1 MKEMRKLLLLKI
13 KKLKHNLYCCDYMF
27 SLFFLFAKCLCS
39 YRSTITSKPSSINP
53 LKNSTLWLL
62 KLGNVKQ
69 TQNKRLAI
77 FFKHWVLHSQSSQAE
92 ALFLAAYTRY
102 AASPTTT
109 AAAPTVQQIKKKRKK
124 FHQIWVC
131 LLVRKFVSKTG
142 RKRTWNR
149 QKRAVD

>member
-1 MKEMRKLLLLKI
+1 MRKLLLL

-109 AAAPTVQQIKKKRKK
+109 AAAPTVIPIVKENFTKHE
-124 FHQIWVC
+124 FVC
-131 LLVRKFVSKTG
+131 LWENLCQRLEENVLETD
-142 RKRTWNR
+142 KRER
-149 QKRAVD
+149 LISLL